1 MRGISFFDTIRIN
14 KKYIESE
21 TLSMVVKG
29 SSKKPEVKKEKVSK
43 QEKETKKMSAN
54 MIYAIIICLLIVFAI
69 VWTFLTINIH
79 PPKKQSAGSTTQSS
93 LVVSSSSSK
102 KKSKQSSSSVS
113 SSSSDIDLKL
123 PTITEKA
130 EDRAKADL
138 EKGNEEVD
146 AATKEKVVAY
156 FNQVASVMSGQLDEV
171 RAPHSVGLSDNT
183 SSAMF
188 NTFKIAF
195 RAGYRPKEGGLTVH
209 PSKTNGIVQFT
220 FTLVREDSEVS
231 FAGNYSLNL
240 DVATLNSMNGSLK
253 YAAA

>member
-1 MRGISFFDTIRIN
+1 
-14 KKYIESE
+14 
-21 TLSMVVKG
+21 MVVKG
-29 SSKKPEVKKEKVSK
+29 SSKNSEVKKENISK
-43 QEKETKKMSAN
+43 KEKKKKMPTS
-54 MIYAIIICLLIVFAI
+54 MLYTIIICVLIVFAI
-69 VWTFLTINIH
+69 IWTFLTINIH
-79 PPKKQSAGSTTQSS
+79 PPKKQSTGSTTQSS

-102 KKSKQSSSSVS
+102 KKSKQSSSSA
-113 SSSSDIDLKL
+113 SSDIDLKL

-156 FNQVASVMSGQLDEV
+156 FNQVASVMSGQLDNV

-183 SSAMF
+183 SSTMF
-188 NTFKIAF
+188 NTFKTAF
-195 RAGYRPKEGGLTVH
+195 RAGYRPKDGGLTVH
-209 PSKTNGIVQFT
+209 PSNTNGIVQFT
-220 FTLVREDSEVS
+220 FTLIKNDSEVS

>member
-1 MRGISFFDTIRIN
+1 MRGIPFFDTIRIN

-29 SSKKPEVKKEKVSK
+29 SSKNPEVKKENISK
-43 QEKETKKMSAN
+43 KEKKKKMPTS
-54 MIYAIIICLLIVFAI
+54 MLYTIIICVLIVFAI
-69 VWTFLTINIH
+69 IWTFLTINIH
-79 PPKKQSAGSTTQSS
+79 PPKKQSTGSTTQSS

-102 KKSKQSSSSVS
+102 KKSKQSSSSAS

-138 EKGNEEVD
+138 EKGNEDVD

-156 FNQVASVMSGQLDEV
+156 FNQVASVMSGQLDNV

-188 NTFKIAF
+188 NTFKTAF
-195 RAGYRPKEGGLTVH
+195 RAGYRPKDGGLTVH
-209 PSKTNGIVQFT
+209 PSKTNGIVQIT
-220 FTLVREDSEVS
+220 FTLVKNDSEVS

>member
-1 MRGISFFDTIRIN
+1 
-14 KKYIESE
+14 
-21 TLSMVVKG
+21 MVVKG
-29 SSKKPEVKKEKVSK
+29 SSKNSEVKKENISK
-43 QEKETKKMSAN
+43 KEKKKKMPTS
-54 MIYAIIICLLIVFAI
+54 MLYTIIICVLIVFAI
-69 VWTFLTINIH
+69 IWTFLTINIH
-79 PPKKQSAGSTTQSS
+79 PSKKQSTGSTTQSS
-93 LVVSSSSSK
+93 LVVSSSSLK
-102 KKSKQSSSSVS
+102 KKSKQSFSSAS

-138 EKGNEEVD
+138 EKGNEDVD

-156 FNQVASVMSGQLDEV
+156 FNQVASVMSGQLDNV

-183 SSAMF
+183 SSTMF
-188 NTFKIAF
+188 NTFKTAF
-195 RAGYRPKEGGLTVH
+195 RAGYRPKDGGLTVH
-209 PSKTNGIVQFT
+209 PSNTNGIVQFT
-220 FTLVREDSEVS
+220 LTLVKNDSEVS

>member
-1 MRGISFFDTIRIN
+1 
-14 KKYIESE
+14 
-21 TLSMVVKG
+21 MVVKG

-43 QEKETKKMSAN
+43 QKEETKKVSAN

-69 VWTFLTINIH
+69 IWTFLTINIH
-79 PPKKQSAGSTTQSS
+79 PPKKQSTGSTTQSS

-102 KKSKQSSSSVS
+102 KKSKQSSSAS

-138 EKGNEEVD
+138 EKGNEDVD

-156 FNQVASVMSGQLDEV
+156 FNQVASVMNV

-183 SSAMF
+183 SSTMF
-188 NTFKIAF
+188 NTFKTAF
-195 RAGYRPKEGGLTVH
+195 RAGYRPKDSGLTVH

-220 FTLVREDSEVS
+220 FTLVKNDSEVS